1 MKLHHLFLLA
11 FLFLFS
17 CKKEV
22 VPDIPVTPVE
32 KPKGK
37 VKGKVVAPN
46 NKTAI
51 RNALVF
57 IQDSGLVFH
66 TYTNVNGEFEL
77 EAPAGARELHIQS
90 GTGKIFR
97 TKLNVTVEANQT
109 NDVSSGSLTLI
120 QAASLAYVPGTYD
133 KIQAILM
140 DSLGYTAQ
148 MIDYNTLHQMNL
160 ISPFTAIFIN
170 CSSNITTDWLQDSVL
185 ASYVA
190 NGGSLYVSDWAVAN
204 LIGTNGGNCP
214 APRMGGFIP
223 DDKLCT
229 QRNGVAMTMYNSPI
243 VSASLQTYLNKSQM
257 DVKYDLGTW
266 EMVMNY
272 APTFWELLVTNPN
285 SQAPM
290 LMRTSKFTN
299 STAGSINIGS
309 NNNMVTICHKPQGS
323 VPVTITIP
331 SADLAFHLAHGDTK
345 GSCSSVNG
353 AGRIYYT
360 AFHTQPNGLI
370 SPDMKHILDYII
382 LNL

>member
-1 MKLHHLFLLA
+1 M
-11 FLFLFS
+11 
-17 CKKEV
+17 
-22 VPDIPVTPVE
+22 PDNPITPIVT
-32 KPKGK
+32 PKGK
-37 VKGKVVAPN
+37 ITGKVVAPN

-57 IQDSGLVFH
+57 IQDSATVYH

-97 TKLNVTVEANQT
+97 TKMNVTVVANQT
-109 NDVSSGSLTLI
+109 NAVSSGSLTLI
-120 QAASLAYVPGTYD
+120 QVANLAYVPGTYD

-160 ISPFTAIFIN
+160 ISNYTAIFIN
-170 CSSNITTDWLQDSVL
+170 CSSNITPDWYQDSIL

-229 QRNGVAMTMYNSPI
+229 QRNGAVSTVTNAPI
-243 VSASLQTYLNKSQM
+243 VSPFLQVYLNKNQM
-257 DVKYDLGTW
+257 DVKYDLGSW

-272 APTFWELLVTNPN
+272 DSNYWEVLVKNPF

-290 LMRTSKFTN
+290 LMRTTNFTN
-299 STAGSINIGS
+299 STAGSVNIGS
-309 NNNMVTICHKPQGS
+309 NNNMVTICHKPLGS
-323 VPVTITIP
+323 TPVTLTIP
-331 SADLAFHLAHGDTK
+331 STDLTMHLAHGDSQ
-345 GSCSSVNG
+345 GSCSSANG
-353 AGRIYYT
+353 SGRIYYT
-360 AFHTQPNGLI
+360 TFHTQPNGLI